1 MKRTNIILVGDFN
14 FNILPS
20 ALETNPSTWK
30 FRQLLNKFN
39 LKNVINKPTRIIGTS
54 TTLIGLSVCSD
65 SSKISHQGVCNLGI
79 SDHPLTYT
87 VVNPKRKRQKSTLKT
102 VFEYKKVGL
111 DSLGADYAAAPW
123 NICNFFDDLY
133 TTLLG
138 LRVSIQGHYFR
149 MQIVT
154 VGWMVGRL

>member
-14 FNILPS
+14 FNNLPS

-54 TTLIGLSVCSD
+54 TTLIGLIVCSD
-65 SSKISHQGVCNLGI
+65 SSKISHQGVWNLGI

-123 NICNFFDDLY
+123 NICNFFDDIDDATRLESFY
-133 TTLLG
+133 TRTLWNPFLAPD
-138 LRVSIQGHYFR
+138 V
-149 MQIVT
+149 
-154 VGWMVGRL
+154 